1 MYCSFTVF
9 QAFRCTS
16 HLLIHIVVRGSGG
29 GYCFHHYYDHVFKT
43 HEGSWS
49 VSLSKALLFAVRV
62 SEVRGGRRQQWS
74 QPIATN
80 VEAVSFC
87 TEAGLGLCFPSLTQR
102 RLPLLRAAGRG
113 WERGGTG
120 LLRHCHSFSS
130 SFFFFCFCPIWKYTS
145 VIHIIEI
152 NVSVGLCVP
161 NHSVLFTTIK
171 RSFSTFI
178 FIFSHLFSSLS

>member
-1 MYCSFTVF
+1 MLNTWYWWWWSLAFNMYCSFTVF

-102 RLPLLRAAGRG
+102 RLPLLRATGRG

-120 LLRHCHSFSS
+120 LLRHCHSFS
-130 SFFFFCFCPIWKYTS
+130 FFFFFAFAPFENILVW
-145 VIHIIEI
+145 
-152 NVSVGLCVP
+152 
-161 NHSVLFTTIK
+161 
-171 RSFSTFI
+171 FI
-178 FIFSHLFSSLS
+178 